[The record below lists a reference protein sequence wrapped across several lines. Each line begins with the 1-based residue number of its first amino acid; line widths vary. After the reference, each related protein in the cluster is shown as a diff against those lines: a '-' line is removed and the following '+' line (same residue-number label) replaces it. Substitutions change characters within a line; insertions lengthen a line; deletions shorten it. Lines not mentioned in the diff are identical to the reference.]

1 LQVNCPQLGSAYSPT
16 FTATGAQTIKGAKT
30 GQVTVVPSAADV
42 NLNVYN
48 SGNLLGTEPFKV
60 RRIPKP
66 EIRLYNR
73 GREVNVKQGE
83 TVSALRQL
91 DIKAIPDESF
101 KTFLP
106 KDVRY
111 RVTGWEVTLA
121 RGKRPV
127 APPSKVTNESLAV
140 GTLMQKAKEG
150 DRIVVEVKQV
160 QRMNFRGQTENVNVG
175 NVIFNIPL
183 N

>member
-1 LQVNCPQLGSAYSPT
+1 VN
-16 FTATGAQTIKGAKT
+16 I
-30 GQVTVVPSAADV
+30 
-42 NLNVYN
+42 
-48 SGNLLGTEPFKV
+48 
-60 RRIPKP
+60 
-66 EIRLYNR
+66 
-73 GREVNVKQGE
+73 KQGE
-83 TVSALRQL
+83 SVSALRQL

-106 KDVRY
+106 KDARY

-150 DRIVVEVKQV
+150 DRVVVEVKQV
-160 QRMNFRGQTENVNVG
+160 QRMNFRGQTETVNVG